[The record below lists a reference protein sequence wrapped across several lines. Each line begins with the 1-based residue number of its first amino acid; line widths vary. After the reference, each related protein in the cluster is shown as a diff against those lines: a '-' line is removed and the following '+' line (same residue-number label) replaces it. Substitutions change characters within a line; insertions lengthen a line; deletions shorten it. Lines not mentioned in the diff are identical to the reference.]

1 MKIKWNTELRE
12 GLKFLIENG
21 FTIKKIIEEMNMSY
35 PTLNAEI
42 KRGLTLEEYENKQYL
57 KYDILRATTNY
68 AALQVGTEELKL
80 ILSNKEQA
88 EDAIYEREL

>member
-21 FTIKKIIEEMNMSY
+21 FTIKKIMEEMNMSY

-42 KRGLTLEEYENKQYL
+42 KRGLTQEEYENKQYL
-57 KYDILRATTNY
+57 KYDIVRATTNY
-68 AALQVGTEELKL
+68 AALQIGIEELKL
-80 ILSNKEQA
+80 ILSNYEKA
-88 EDAIYEREL
+88 EDCIYEREL